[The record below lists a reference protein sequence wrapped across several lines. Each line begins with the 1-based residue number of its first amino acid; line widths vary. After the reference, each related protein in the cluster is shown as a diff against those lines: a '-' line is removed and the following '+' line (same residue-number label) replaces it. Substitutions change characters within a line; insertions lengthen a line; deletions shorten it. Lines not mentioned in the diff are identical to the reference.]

1 MKFYAI
7 AFLAFFSGAICFG
20 ADTNAPVT
28 ESKDTSTINDSV
40 AVTVD
45 GQDIMESDIT
55 KKIEPRLKATKG
67 QVPPQYEAEYK
78 AQLRKRAVEGLVV
91 ETVLDKKI
99 KEQNITISDD
109 EINAEMGK
117 QLKQQNMT
125 EEDLKKILTM
135 YGLSFDEYKAQ
146 LKKGLAYQKML
157 EAKMAG
163 QVDVNDAQAKEYYEN
178 NSAEFKTPEQVRAS
192 HILISTRSTDPNA
205 DANSVKAD
213 AKKKAIEIMAELKNG
228 ADFAELAKKYSS
240 CPSKDRGGDLGF
252 FGKGQ
257 MVPEFEAVAFSMKVG
272 DVNGPVETQF
282 GYHIIKVTEHKDP
295 NTTTFEQA
303 LPQIKEKLAAEKKG
317 KLAQTYVEQLKSEA
331 KIVYPAGKEPNVPPK
346 AIIGAT
352 PTDVNNKK

>member
-1 MKFYAI
+1 MKLYAI
-7 AFLAFFSGAICFG
+7 AFLAVLAVATCYG
-20 ADTNAPVT
+20 ADANAPVT
-28 ESKDTSTINDSV
+28 ESKDTSAVNDSI

-45 GQDIMESDIT
+45 GQNIMESDIT

-91 ETVLDKKI
+91 EAVLDKKI
-99 KEQNITISDD
+99 KEQNIAISDD
-109 EINAEMGK
+109 EIKAEMEK

-135 YGLSFDEYKAQ
+135 YGLSFDDYKAQ

-157 EAKMAG
+157 DSKMAG
-163 QVDVNDAQAKEYYEN
+163 QADVNDAQAKEYYEKN
-178 NSAEFKTPEQVRAS
+178 PAEFKTPEQVRAS

-205 DANSVKAD
+205 DANSVKAA
-213 AKKKAIEIMAELKNG
+213 AKKKADELMAQIKNG
-228 ADFAELAKKYSS
+228 ADFAELAKANSS

-257 MVPEFEAVAFSMKVG
+257 MVPEFDAVAFSMKVG

-295 NTTTFEQA
+295 NTTTLEQA

-317 KLAQTYVEQLKSEA
+317 KLAQVYVEQLKSEA
-331 KIVYPAGKEPNVPPK
+331 KIVYPAGKEPNAPPK
-346 AIIGAT
+346 AIIGAK
-352 PTDVNNKK
+352 PEDANKN